1 MRAVLR
7 GFSSVRSERFW
18 CWLDVALPLA
28 PVGTDG
34 NRCQPVAT
42 VRTRPQPPA
51 TVRNEGDMAPI
62 ATAPKAVAIF
72 WGCLDRLEVSVLYG
86 RQNTSWHSGVF
97 DEVWKV
103 ALSDR
108 HNTS

>member
-7 GFSSVRSERFW
+7 GFSSVRSEGFW

-72 WGCLDRLEVSVLYG
+72 LGMS
-86 RQNTSWHSGVF
+86 
-97 DEVWKV
+97 
-103 ALSDR
+103 
-108 HNTS
+108 